1 MKTKLKKA
9 RYPKDTTWLKYRRF
23 KIDGYGTQKIITIGG
38 YHIVIGTSDS
48 TSYIKFGDNGCGI
61 NVTTKPRFSQRIGK
75 RKSFKLGKYY
85 ISKL

>member
-1 MKTKLKKA
+1 MKTKLKRA

-61 NVTTKPRFSQRIGK
+61 NVTL
-75 RKSFKLGKYY
+75 SFFNHSCDPNTIKIQKVTNDV
-85 ISKL
+85 

>member
-1 MKTKLKKA
+1 MKTKLKRA

-38 YHIVIGTSDS
+38 YHIVIGTSDN

-61 NVTTKPRFSQRIGK
+61 NVTTKPRFSHRIGK